1 MKIFIEGP
9 DWMGRWTEISADAL
23 ENLGHHCAIHYH
35 NRKTYRAKLNSHIN
49 AVMSKLGVGAPCP
62 AWDQLSNQILLEA
75 MSGER
80 WDILLSIQG
89 RIDAGTV
96 AVIRKNN
103 PDVKI
108 IYWLGDILQSAG
120 ERRVLEV
127 HGWVDMVA
135 VSYRGVYQRL
145 ADQGLSKLYYLP
157 FGISKRFHVK
167 APISPAESRRFSA
180 EVSFVGTYYPERCEL
195 IRYINEQLGFRV
207 RVWGRGWRHCKGVWG
222 GGRLDVEQTLKV
234 YACSK
239 ISLNIHHHCTENGFN
254 MKFYEIPAAGG
265 FEICD
270 WQPELDNVQA
280 AAGLVSYRRPD
291 ELLEKIRY
299 YLAHDNERLA
309 CADRIRQ
316 AMDKSEKY
324 EQRFAGLLDALS
336 SMVTGPTGC
345 T

>member
-23 ENLGHHCAIHYH
+23 EHLGHHCAVHYH
-35 NRKTYRAKLNSHIN
+35 NRKTFRAKLNSRIN
-49 AVMSKLGVGAPCP
+49 TVMSKLGAGAPCP
-62 AWDQLSNQILLEA
+62 AWSELSNKNLLQA

-80 WDILLSIQG
+80 RDVVLSIQG
-89 RIDAGTV
+89 RIDADTV

-103 PDVKI
+103 PGVKI
-108 IYWLGDILQSAG
+108 VYWLGDILQAAG

-127 HGWVDMVA
+127 YDWVDLVA

-145 ADQGLSKLYYLP
+145 ADRGLRNIYYLP
-157 FGISKRFHVK
+157 FGISQRFHTPE
-167 APISPAESRRFSA
+167 PISPDDRRRFSA
-180 EVSFVGTYYPERCEL
+180 DVSFVGTYYPERCEL
-195 IRYINEQLGFRV
+195 IQYLNEHLGFRV
-207 RVWGRGWRHCKGVWG
+207 RVWGRGWRHCKGIWG
-222 GGRLDVEQTLKV
+222 RGRLDVAETLKV

-239 ISLNIHHHCTENGFN
+239 VSLNIHHHCTEDGFN

-270 WQPELDNVQA
+270 WQPELGRLA
-280 AAGLVSYRRPD
+280 AAAEMASYQKPD

-299 YLAHDNERLA
+299 FLAHDDERLA
-309 CADRIRQ
+309 RADRIHQ
-316 AMDKSEKY
+316 AMVDSEHY
-324 EQRFAGLLDALS
+324 ERRFAGLLDCLS
-336 SMVTGPTGC
+336 SVSLGGPC